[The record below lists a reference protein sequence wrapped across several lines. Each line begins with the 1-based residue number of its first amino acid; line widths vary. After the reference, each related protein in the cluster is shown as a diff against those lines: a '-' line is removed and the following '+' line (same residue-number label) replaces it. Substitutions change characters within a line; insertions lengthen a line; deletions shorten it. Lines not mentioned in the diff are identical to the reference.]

1 MAKYISISLL
11 IFIGRFI
18 LLLALLPVF
27 EDVMISF
34 SCIFLL
40 LLSIIISF
48 LVRIVELLKKNYNLQ
63 KATFNKLEL

>member
-11 IFIGRFI
+11 IAFGCCI
-18 LLLALLPVF
+18 LLIALVSFF

-34 SCIFLL
+34 SFIIIL

-48 LVRIVELLKKNYNLQ
+48 LIRIVELLKK
-63 KATFNKLEL
+63 K

>member
-11 IFIGRFI
+11 IFIGCFI
-18 LLLALLPVF
+18 LLLALLPVL

-40 LLSIIISF
+40 LLSIIISL
-48 LVRIVELLKKNYNLQ
+48 LVRIVELLKK
-63 KATFNKLEL
+63 K

>member
-11 IFIGRFI
+11 IFIGCFI